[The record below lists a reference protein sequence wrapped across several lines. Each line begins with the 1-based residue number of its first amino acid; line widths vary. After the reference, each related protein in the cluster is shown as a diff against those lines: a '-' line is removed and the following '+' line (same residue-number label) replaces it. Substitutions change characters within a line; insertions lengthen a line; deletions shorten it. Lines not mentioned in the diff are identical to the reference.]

1 MCREKMRPAHG
12 IDSQE
17 VVFLKTDEIG
27 KQRLLTQ
34 PRLAGS
40 RR

>member
-27 KQRLLTQ
+27 KQRLLTR